1 MKVKSKNNR
10 GLLSDIFLQDAS
22 FKRYWCQG
30 GLDVMKKILKNTL
43 ELPYNLVFKNMY
55 HTQGVTARTLG
66 RQMREI
72 SAMLGWL
79 LLLYL
84 VCVLCQSA

>member
-1 MKVKSKNNR
+1 MWFFEKMEESRPPLKLKNNG

-30 GLDVMKKILKNTL
+30 GLDVMKKNLKNTL

-55 HTQGVTARTLG
+55 HTSKLF
-66 RQMREI
+66 I
-72 SAMLGWL
+72 F
-79 LLLYL
+79 
-84 VCVLCQSA
+84 